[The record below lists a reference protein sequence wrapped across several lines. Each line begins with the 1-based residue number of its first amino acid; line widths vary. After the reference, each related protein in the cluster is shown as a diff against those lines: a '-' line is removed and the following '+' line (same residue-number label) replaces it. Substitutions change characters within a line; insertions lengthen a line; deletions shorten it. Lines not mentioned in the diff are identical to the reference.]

1 MRKLG
6 NLLPTNLLTAKCLLS
21 KNEGTAHH
29 SAPTKQV
36 VDNGNLPTELDGK
49 NKKAL

>member
-1 MRKLG
+1 GGG
-6 NLLPTNLLTAKCLLS
+6 NNGCPPPICLLS